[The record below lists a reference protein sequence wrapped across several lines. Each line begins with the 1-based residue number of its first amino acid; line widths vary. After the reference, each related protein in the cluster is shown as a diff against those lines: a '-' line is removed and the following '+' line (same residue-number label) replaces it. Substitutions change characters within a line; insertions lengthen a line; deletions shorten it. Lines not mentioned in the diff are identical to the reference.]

1 MILSLSL
8 PVKAICFTMN
18 KSMKKNVIKNK
29 PAVRQKS
36 AAPRALQRREGQRKP
51 LSAPSV
57 APPRYSTLA
66 NGDVRINRREYLR
79 AIEAP
84 AGVFSISSNHINPG
98 LELFTWLSE
107 VSDNYEE
114 YVFERLSFEY
124 KPVISSATYSGSMG
138 SVVVAVMY
146 NAGAGDLETYPQM
159 VEYSG
164 SVEKRVCDPLIMRV
178 NVSKNTHAGEDHYIR
193 TGSVP
198 SGEDVKTYDIGKLL
212 VAIDHAS
219 SSFSVGTLLGHL
231 YADYSVILRKPKLK
245 SDPIP
250 EPVYPPFGMWCTNV
264 CTPGWLESGLK
275 TLTLTTMEATFIT
288 DPTNPRKLVVTIPDI
303 GRYYIVFYSTPDVSS
318 TMTVTIGAGATF
330 LGMSGTSG
338 TAPHDQVYDASAPF
352 ENAWFGTVNC
362 SMNNTEMTFVP
373 ADASSDIT
381 GFNIS
386 IVGLAPGSIA
396 WNMYPVP

>member
-1 MILSLSL
+1 
-8 PVKAICFTMN
+8 MN
-18 KSMKKNVIKNK
+18 KSMKKNAIKNK

-51 LSAPSV
+51 LSAPTV

-84 AGVFSISSNHINPG
+84 AGVFSVSSNHINPG
-98 LELFTWLSE
+98 LGLFTWLSE

-146 NAGAGDLETYPQM
+146 NAGAGDLESYPQM

-178 NVSKNTHAGEDHYIR
+178 NVGKNTHAGEDHYIR

-212 VAIDHAS
+212 VAIDHTS
-219 SSFSVGTLLGHL
+219 SSFPVGTLLGHL

-245 SDPIP
+245 SNPIP
-250 EPVYPPFGMWCTNV
+250 EPVYPPFGMWCTDV

-275 TLTLTTMEATFIT
+275 VLSLTTMEATFIT
-288 DPTNPRKLVVTIPDI
+288 DPGNTKKLVVTIPDI
-303 GRYYIVFYSTPDVSS
+303 GRYYIMFYSTVDVSS
-318 TMTVTIGAGATF
+318 TMAVTIGAGAAF
-330 LGMSGTSG
+330 IGMSGTSG
-338 TAPHDQVYDASAPF
+338 TIGQEQVYDTASPF
-352 ENAWFGTVNC
+352 ENTWYATINC
-362 SMNNTEMTFVP
+362 SMNNTEITFVP
-373 ADASSDIT
+373 GDGTSDIT
-381 GFNIS
+381 GFYLS
-386 IVGLAPGSIA
+386 IVGLAPGNVA
-396 WNMYPVP
+396 WNLV